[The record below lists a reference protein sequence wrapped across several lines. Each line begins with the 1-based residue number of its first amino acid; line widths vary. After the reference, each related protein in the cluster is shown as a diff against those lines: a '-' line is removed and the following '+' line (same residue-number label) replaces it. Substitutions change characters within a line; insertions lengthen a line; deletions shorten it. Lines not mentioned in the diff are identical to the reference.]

1 MALTTARTIEAY
13 RHLVHPLPAL
23 PYQNYPFF
31 TPSGEDLR
39 WLVEGDVEEGG
50 MQWMWSMM

>member
-1 MALTTARTIEAY
+1 MDMITVRISETY
-13 RHLVHPLPAL
+13 RHLSHPLPAL
-23 PYQNYPFF
+23 PYENYPFF

-39 WLVEGDVEEGG
+39 WLIEGDVEEGG

>member
-1 MALTTARTIEAY
+1 MTMVIARTSEAY
-13 RHLVHPLPAL
+13 RHLSHPLPAL
-23 PYQNYPFF
+23 PYENYPFF

-39 WLVEGDVEEGG
+39 WLFEGDVEEGG

>member
-13 RHLVHPLPAL
+13 RHLVRPLPAL